1 MGGMRGALPRQ
12 DSVLSFPAFGKAG
25 DHRLG
30 TGKLS
35 LRRKRTRRDAEA
47 NLRSV
52 LHPALFPQARCH
64 DRSED
69 DLYDVRRKGPLKG
82 GPFLRTS
89 VISYRLSDGGR
100 CALANLGDDSAPPSI
115 SQL

>member
-1 MGGMRGALPRQ
+1 MRRALPGQ
-12 DSVLSFPAFGKAG
+12 DSVLSFPAFGQAG
-25 DHRLG
+25 DHWLG

-35 LRRKRTRRDAEA
+35 LRRKRRRRGAEA

-52 LHPALFPQARCH
+52 LHPALFPEARCH
-64 DRSED
+64 DCSEN

-89 VISYRLSDGGR
+89 VIGYQLSDGGR
-100 CALANLGDDSAPPSI
+100 CAVDNWGE
-115 SQL
+115 